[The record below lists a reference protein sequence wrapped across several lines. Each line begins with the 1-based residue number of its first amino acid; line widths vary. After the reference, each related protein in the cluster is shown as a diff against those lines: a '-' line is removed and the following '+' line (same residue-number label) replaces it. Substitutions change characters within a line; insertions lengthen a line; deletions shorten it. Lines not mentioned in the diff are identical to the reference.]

1 MDQIVS
7 LLQFVDIE
15 IIKALV
21 SLLQILPDGLVTM
34 FIGYPLLAVWSL
46 WIFYLAIMN
55 LKKAKEAGTMTP
67 VAKFCGYSIVIPGYI
82 LDILV
87 NIFIGSIL
95 FLEFPNYKRLTL
107 SARMDYLYVPGSISW
122 RSRLA
127 DWLARNL
134 LNTYDP
140 SGEHIDSKS

>member
-1 MDQIVS
+1 
-7 LLQFVDIE
+7 
-15 IIKALV
+15 
-21 SLLQILPDGLVTM
+21 
-34 FIGYPLLAVWSL
+34 
-46 WIFYLAIMN
+46 MN
-55 LKKAKEAGTMTP
+55 LKRAKDNGTMTP
-67 VAKFCGYSIVIPGYI
+67 VAEKLGYSIAIPGYI

-95 FLEFPNYKRLTL
+95 FLEFPHYKRLTL
-107 SARMDYLYVPGSISW
+107 SARMDYLYVPGSTSW

-127 DWLARNL
+127 DWFARNL